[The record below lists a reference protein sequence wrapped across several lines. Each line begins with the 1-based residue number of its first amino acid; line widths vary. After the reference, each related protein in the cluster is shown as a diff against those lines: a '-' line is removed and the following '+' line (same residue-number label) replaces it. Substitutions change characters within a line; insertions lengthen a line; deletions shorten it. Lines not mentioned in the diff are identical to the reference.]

1 MVSVLGRGYPLFL
14 LEKPD
19 KILIIA
25 ETAGINDFIDRIFR
39 CGKHLSS
46 GGDTHVHQILLHG
59 NPKALLKN
67 AVQSGPADTGGMSN
81 VVHRDIVRVVAEDII
96 CGQSRGIVELR
107 IFGTPDITFDR
118 GQEREKCSR
127 DSEFPAR
134 IQIFTLQNLTHISGG
149 FFRVDGGIHRQRRGQ
164 AYKMCIRDRRELA
177 TLRMLGL
184 SDRQC
189 LDTVSVSQWLL
200 TFGGVI
206 LGVPMTMGASRLI
219 SSTMALEL
227 FSIPDFVDGASLLVS
242 VGLIFLAV
250 AMSNRAILKKMK
262 KITPVELLRERE

>member
-1 MVSVLGRGYPLFL
+1 M
-14 LEKPD
+14 
-19 KILIIA
+19 
-25 ETAGINDFIDRIFR
+25 
-39 CGKHLSS
+39 
-46 GGDTHVHQILLHG
+46 
-59 NPKALLKN
+59 
-67 AVQSGPADTGGMSN
+67 
-81 VVHRDIVRVVAEDII
+81 
-96 CGQSRGIVELR
+96 
-107 IFGTPDITFDR
+107 
-118 GQEREKCSR
+118 
-127 DSEFPAR
+127 
-134 IQIFTLQNLTHISGG
+134 
-149 FFRVDGGIHRQRRGQ
+149 
-164 AYKMCIRDRRELA
+164 
-177 TLRMLGL
+177 RMLGL